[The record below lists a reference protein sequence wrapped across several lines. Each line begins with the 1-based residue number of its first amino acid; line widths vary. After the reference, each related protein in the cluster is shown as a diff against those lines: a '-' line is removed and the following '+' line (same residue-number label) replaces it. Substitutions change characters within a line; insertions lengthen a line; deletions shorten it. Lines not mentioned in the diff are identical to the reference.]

1 MSYLDVPRIHF
12 GGLFFTNPSTINNFD
27 RSYNPGVPLTNG
39 QGAYVSVPPGGP
51 PAGWNAVGTA
61 QLWLSECAVLSAV
74 GPGGTLVSAD
84 PIVGALV
91 ESPSPSTPKTTPDGK
106 GFYDIAKL
114 VDLDPDQQGRSAV
127 YGLRIFVTL
136 PGGGGF
142 SGLMSVPEL
151 QNLNGRVVPPN
162 SPSSWSAVG
171 TWMGQI
177 TEVEWMA
184 DPSSPFLAEFQQ
196 ACQLGIAVK
205 LTTDLHQNNFNTRL
219 TPGNLF
225 CYGRVLGSLG
235 PIHAGELAQVVPG
248 RQIATPPAPAPAAA
262 LRSVALEAAPSP
274 RRTLALGAKPIN
286 DRFGG
291 GEGGARLRSAAPTPA
306 AADAADVAVAAT
318 SDPSLQWNP
327 APAQVSQGGS
337 GSLLHIDLGGSL
349 QLQGTSDA
357 SGIWSSNGQFLQ
369 DTGISV
375 GVLTSAGIQPL
386 ANGQISFANQY
397 VPLNSQNKQVDLVTS
412 SGLVDVALE
421 SNEAALVQTN
431 PLVITVN
438 GTTVLQEP
446 ANGLFLGSNPFSVRL
461 TPGASAEVQVMAR
474 QFGQPV
480 VGQQPLT
487 WEIDAVATSSG
498 QLAPSTNVSLA
509 WDGSTDANGIA
520 TLTVSTVEQD
530 PTLPAYRQPM
540 DSQVYYVFFSD
551 LAGQAIGDGN
561 ANANV
566 SVLRF
571 QSYVAPA
578 NPTWQQD
585 VGPILQAYA
594 RLYPGM
600 KDRLD
605 IGDEATVA
613 GFASSMLA
621 RMALPFLDPAYM
633 PVTRDL
639 SPAKVAM
646 ILAWLKT
653 QANAPSA

>member
-27 RSYNPGVPLTNG
+27 SSYKPNVPLTNA

-61 QLWLSECAVLSAV
+61 QLWLSECSVLSAV
-74 GPGGTLVSAD
+74 GPAGTPVTGD
-84 PIVGALV
+84 PIVGAAV

-127 YGLRIFVTL
+127 YGLRIYVTL

-151 QNLNGRVVPPN
+151 QDLNGRVIAPN
-162 SPSSWSAVG
+162 SRSSWSAVG

-177 TEVEWMA
+177 TDVTWN
-184 DPSSPFLAEFQQ
+184 PGSSSSPFLAQFQE
-196 ACQLGIAVK
+196 ACQQGIAVK

-219 TPGNLF
+219 TPGNMF

-235 PIHAGELAQVVPG
+235 PVKPGELAQVVPG
-248 RQIATPPAPAPAAA
+248 RQIATPPSAPEA
-262 LRSVALEAAPSP
+262 LGLEAVP
-274 RRTLALGAKPIN
+274 RTKRTTAIGARQIN

-291 GEGGARLRSAAPTPA
+291 EAAGLESVAPTLEAVTDPA
-306 AADAADVAVAAT
+306 
-318 SDPSLQWNP
+318 LQWNM
-327 APAQVSQGGS
+327 APAQVSQVGS
-337 GSLLHIDLGGSL
+337 GSMLHVDLGGSL
-349 QLQGTSDA
+349 QLQGSADA
-357 SGIWSSNGQFLQ
+357 NGIWSSNGQFLQ
-369 DTGISV
+369 DTGIAV
-375 GVLTSAGIQPL
+375 GVLIGSRIQPL
-386 ANGQISFANQY
+386 ANGRQISFADQY
-397 VPLNSQNKQVDLVTS
+397 VPLDSQNKQVDLVAS
-412 SGLVDVALE
+412 SGLVDILLE
-421 SNEAALVQTN
+421 SGEISLVNSN

-446 ANGLFLGSNPFSVRL
+446 ASGSLIGSQPFSVRL
-461 TPGASAEVQVMAR
+461 TPGASTAVQVMAR
-474 QFGQPV
+474 TFGQPV

-487 WEIDAVATSSG
+487 WEVYAVATQQGNLVPSS
-498 QLAPSTNVSLA
+498 NVSLA
-509 WDGSTDANGIA
+509 WNGSTDANGLA
-520 TLTVSTVEQD
+520 TLTVSTVVQD

-540 DSQVYYVFFSD
+540 DSQVYYVFFTD
-551 LAGQAIGDGN
+551 PAGQAIGDGN
-561 ANANV
+561 ANV
-566 SVLRF
+566 SALRF
-571 QSYVAPA
+571 QSYTAPA
-578 NPTWQQD
+578 EPTWQQD
-585 VGPILQAYA
+585 VGPVLEAYA

-605 IGDEATVA
+605 IGDEATVK
-613 GFASSMLA
+613 GFATAILA
-621 RMALPFLDPAYM
+621 RMSLPFLDPGYM

-653 QANAPSA
+653 QVSQ

>member
-27 RSYNPGVPLTNG
+27 SSFNPSVPLTNA

-74 GPGGTLVSAD
+74 GPSGTPVAGD

-91 ESPSPSTPKTTPDGK
+91 ESPSPTTPKTTPDGK
-106 GFYDIAKL
+106 GYYDIAKL

-127 YGLRIFVTL
+127 YGLRIYVTL
-136 PGGGGF
+136 PDGSGF

-151 QNLNGRVVPPN
+151 QFLNGRVVAP
-162 SPSSWSAVG
+162 SSRSSWSAVG

-177 TEVEWMA
+177 TDVTWN
-184 DPSSPFLAEFQQ
+184 PGTSSSPFLAQFQA
-196 ACQLGIAVK
+196 ACGQGIAVK

-219 TPGNLF
+219 TPGNMF

-235 PIHAGELAQVVPG
+235 PIRQGELAQVVPG
-248 RQIATPPAPAPAAA
+248 RQIAPPPAEASPDLALAAA
-262 LRSVALEAAPSP
+262 APRAERTVATGSRA
-274 RRTLALGAKPIN
+274 IN
-286 DRFGG
+286 DRFS
-291 GEGGARLRSAAPTPA
+291 EDAPQPET
-306 AADAADVAVAAT
+306 ADATLAAT
-318 SDPSLQWNP
+318 PDPSLQWNM
-327 APAQVSQGGS
+327 APAQVSAVGS
-337 GSLLHIDLGGSL
+337 GSMLHIDLGGSL
-349 QLQGTSDA
+349 QLQGTSA
-357 SGIWSSNGQFLQ
+357 NGIWSSNGQFLS

-375 GVLTSAGIQPL
+375 GVLTGSGVQPL
-386 ANGQISFANQY
+386 KNGQVSFADQY

-412 SGLVDVALE
+412 SGLVDIALEPNEVALI
-421 SNEAALVQTN
+421 NNN

-438 GTTVLQEP
+438 GTTVLEEP
-446 ANGLFLGSNPFSVRL
+446 ADGYLIGSQPFSVRL
-461 TPGASAEVQVMAR
+461 LPGGSTAVQIMAR
-474 QFGQPV
+474 KLGQPV

-487 WEIDAVATSSG
+487 WEVYAVATQQG
-498 QLAPSTNVSLA
+498 NLVPSTNVSLA
-509 WDGSTDANGIA
+509 WNGSTDAYGVA
-520 TLTVSTVEQD
+520 TLTVSTVTQD
-530 PTLPAYRQPM
+530 PALPSYRQPM

-551 LAGQAIGDGN
+551 PAGQPVGDG
-561 ANANV
+561 ASNANV
-566 SVLRF
+566 STLRF
-571 QSYVAPA
+571 QSYDAPA
-578 NPTWQQD
+578 DPTWQQD

-605 IGDEATVA
+605 IGNEATVQ
-613 GFASSMLA
+613 GFATSMLA
-621 RMALPFLDPAYM
+621 RMSLPFLDPGYM

-646 ILAWLKT
+646 ILSWLES
-653 QANAPSA
+653 QVSQS